1 MAENLDMNLRR
12 WGFVFVFLVALAG
25 YLWTIAPS
33 VSFWDCGEFIATSY
47 ILGVPHPP
55 GTPLQVLI
63 GRIFSLIP
71 FSREI
76 AYRVNMI
83 SALSGALTVSLIY
96 LMVVKVVGEWKRKR
110 TISDII
116 IQHASAM
123 AGAFTLAFSFTFW
136 DNSVEAEVYA
146 PSSAVMATAAWLTL
160 IWKEKLGTNQSKKI
174 LLVIAYMVMLA
185 SGIHLTPLLV
195 FPGIFLFV
203 ALVDWRELADLKLWI
218 LGLFLSFLGVTTYLY
233 LMIRAGHDPGINEV
247 SPTTFR
253 ALMDVVQRK
262 QYGPMQMLPRK
273 TDIET
278 HIGVIPAYV
287 EQLKIYWKYFTWQ
300 FTKFPRVLAETGPMV
315 GSGVRFFSALMTGIF
330 TAVGAFGFW
339 THFRNNRRTFVIF
352 ALAFLFASIGLVTY
366 LNLKYLPSDP
376 NPLHQPREVR
386 ERDYFFS
393 SSFVFYS
400 FFLGIGYWGIMQW
413 LSELRRKNRLLMSIA
428 AACLLMLIASVPHF
442 SNRRSHVNRR
452 GNWIAHNY
460 GMNML
465 ASCEDGSVL
474 FTNGDNDTFP
484 LWFVQE
490 VKRFKR
496 WENRGEKGTMVA
508 NLSLLNTDWYIKQL
522 RNRGVPISLTDDQI
536 DQLRPVRLKN
546 GEVLLIRDIAV
557 RDIIATNSGI
567 KLTPQQLFS
576 PSEEFAK
583 VVLDDYNPEKIIY
596 FAVTVSPG
604 NLDPYRENLLMQG
617 MVYKLIPQK
626 GTEMVDIPTSRY
638 NLFELYDYSS
648 VFDKKVY
655 KDDNTQKLISNYVAG
670 FASLANAYEVTGDL
684 SKSAEALEFAERFE
698 TPLSWRITYHLI
710 SLYERIGDLT
720 KAKEKSKKF
729 TELRPDDPLAE
740 AAYAR
745 ILQAEGDYAEAE
757 KAYGRAIEIDRS
769 HPAGYGGL
777 ISVYLQ
783 AGDTNRARSI
793 VQSVFRDLQLTGK
806 LIAYFSQNGDTAEAV
821 FELEE
826 WIKANP
832 DDSQAIKLLN
842 SLVAERR
849 R

>member
-1 MAENLDMNLRR
+1 MNDKLDMNLRR
-12 WGFVFVFLVALAG
+12 WGFVFVFLVSLSG
-25 YLWTIAPS
+25 YLWTIAPT

-71 FSREI
+71 FSSEI
-76 AYRVNMI
+76 AYRVNMV

-96 LMVVKVVGEWKRKR
+96 LMVVKVVGDWKKQR
-110 TISDII
+110 TLSDVI
-116 IQHASAM
+116 IQHASAA

-146 PSSAVMATAAWLTL
+146 PSSAIMASAVWLAL

-174 LLVIAYMVMLA
+174 LLVIAYVLMLS

-203 ALVDWRELADLKLWI
+203 ALVDWRELADIKLWV
-218 LGLFLSFLGVTTYLY
+218 LGVFLAFLGVTTYLY

-247 SPTTFR
+247 SPTTFK

-278 HIGVIPAYV
+278 HIGVLPAYV

-300 FTKFPRVLAETGPMV
+300 FTKFPRSLAETGPMV
-315 GSGVRFFSALMTGIF
+315 STVVRLFSALMTGIF

-339 THFRNNRRTFVIF
+339 THFKNNRKTFAIF
-352 ALAFLFASIGLVTY
+352 ALTFLFTSIGLVTY

-376 NPLHQPREVR
+376 NPLHEPREVR
-386 ERDYFFS
+386 ERDYFFGA
-393 SSFVFYS
+393 SFVFYS
-400 FFLGIGYWGIMQW
+400 FFLGIGYWGVMQW
-413 LSELRRKNRLLMSIA
+413 LSELRRKNRLLLTIVAS
-428 AACLLMLIASVPHF
+428 CLLMAVASVPYF
-442 SNRRSHVNRR
+442 ANRRSHVNRR

-460 GMNML
+460 GINML
-465 ASCEDGSVL
+465 ASCEAGSVL

-496 WENRGEKGTMVA
+496 WENRGEKGTVVA

-536 DQLRPVRLKN
+536 DRLRPVRLQN
-546 GEVLLIRDIAV
+546 GEVLLVRDIAV
-557 RDIIATNSGI
+557 RDIIATNSGLR
-567 KLTPQQLFS
+567 LTPQQLFG
-576 PSEEFAK
+576 PSDKFAEL
-583 VVLDDYNPEKIIY
+583 VLDNYDPDKVIY

-604 NLDPYRENLLMQG
+604 NLDPYRDNLLMQG
-617 MVYKLIPQK
+617 MVYKLIPEK
-626 GTEMVDIPTSRY
+626 GREMVDIATSRY
-638 NLFELYDYSS
+638 NLFELYNYSS
-648 VFDKKVY
+648 IFDERVY
-655 KDDNTQKLISNYVAG
+655 KDENTQKLISNYVAG
-670 FASLANAYEVTGDL
+670 FASLANAYEVRGEL
-684 SKSAEALEFAERFE
+684 SKAAEALEMAEKFE
-698 TPLSWRITYHLI
+698 TPMGWRITYHLV
-710 SLYERIGDLT
+710 SLYERIGDLA
-720 KAKEKSKKF
+720 KAKEKSRKF
-729 TELRPDDPLAE
+729 TELRPADPLAE
-740 AAYAR
+740 AALGR
-745 ILQAEGDYAEAE
+745 IYQMEGDFIEAE
-757 KAYGRAIEIDRS
+757 KAYGRAIEIDRA

-777 ISVYLQ
+777 ISVYLE
-783 AGDTNRARSI
+783 AADTNRARSV
-793 VQSVFRDLQLTGK
+793 VQTVFKDGQLTGK

-826 WIKANP
+826 WIRTHP

-842 SLVAERR
+842 SLADQSR
-849 R
+849 